1 MIWTYDLFGQI
12 DYVNAAWISYTGLN
26 LVVTVAQPTLWTSV
40 LS

>member
-1 MIWTYDLFGQI
+1 MIWTYDLFGQF

-26 LVVTVAQPTLWTSV
+26 LAVTVTQSTLWTSG